1 MQVCRDLHSYS
12 WKHNFGFNVLART
25 KAEGGEPVISR
36 AVCVQ
41 AVSSERLVRNGGPV
55 LVFDFSLFILVEFVK

>member
-1 MQVCRDLHSYS
+1 MCSLKPREV
-12 WKHNFGFNVLART
+12 
-25 KAEGGEPVISR
+25 GGEPVISR

-41 AVSSERLVRNGGPV
+41 AVSSKRLVRNGGPV

>member
-1 MQVCRDLHSYS
+1 MCSHALKPREV
-12 WKHNFGFNVLART
+12 
-25 KAEGGEPVISR
+25 GGEPVISR